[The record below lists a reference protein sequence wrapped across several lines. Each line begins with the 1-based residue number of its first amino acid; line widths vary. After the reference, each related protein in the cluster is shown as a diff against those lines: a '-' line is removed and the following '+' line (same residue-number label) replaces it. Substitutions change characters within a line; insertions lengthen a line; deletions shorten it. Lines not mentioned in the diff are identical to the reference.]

1 LHIYTANSKD
11 TKILYNKINEKKKHT
26 NTTDAQRT
34 GRALK
39 MLQEEVKFA
48 NQTR

>member
-1 LHIYTANSKD
+1 M
-11 TKILYNKINEKKKHT
+11 EKKKRKHP

-34 GRALK
+34 GKTLK